1 MKNPPD
7 AGGVRDT
14 TSLEATAECLQSPDV
29 MNGLRTLV
37 EQQTA
42 PGTFLHQV
50 RDKSCFYNVN
60 QCASELPLGIPGVT
74 GKYGVQMNI
83 VKPNDPNADADYY
96 LQLFPFHDEIGLH
109 TSSWLPPETLPYSIN
124 FRAQIVHNHGFNIP
138 FRRTPEGMRF
148 GGRNK
153 GVEYLEEVL
162 IRPIEMDL
170 AYSFPAAQATFAL
183 ETGVHFKWDIAKPA
197 WKAAAKSNII
207 VNTLGVGIGVML
219 ALSSA
224 SMGTALLGGHICAMA
239 GQLVNKGRQI
249 FLKADCPDE
258 ISAWFGTTT
267 GPMDLNIPF
276 GEIWTEEG
284 ALNQAGTGRI
294 TGYPRLATNG
304 FTHTWRPNDPEQ
316 EPPAADTAELS
327 VVSTISQVYESRV

>member
-1 MKNPPD
+1 MNDLPGAD
-7 AGGVRDT
+7 SLGDT
-14 TSLEATAECLQSPDV
+14 ASLEAVAERLQSPAV

-42 PGTFLHQV
+42 PGTFLHQA

-60 QCASELPLGIPGVT
+60 QCASELPLGFPGVT

-96 LQLFPFHDEIGLH
+96 LQLFLVHDEIGLH
-109 TSSWLPPETLPYSIN
+109 TSSWLPPDTLPYSTH
-124 FRAQIVHNHGFNIP
+124 FRAQIVRNHGFNIP

-153 GVEYLEEVL
+153 GVEYMEEVL
-162 IRPIEMDL
+162 VRPFELGCTYFIN
-170 AYSFPAAQATFAL
+170 ATQVTLAL
-183 ETGVHFKWDIAKPA
+183 ETGVHFKWEISNPE
-197 WKAAAKSNII
+197 WKTAAKSNII
-207 VNTLGVGIGVML
+207 ANTMGAGIGV
-219 ALSSA
+219 ALSATSA
-224 SMGTALLGGHICAMA
+224 TMGTAIFGGHVCAMV

-249 FLKADCPDE
+249 FIGGDRPDE
-258 ISAWFGTTT
+258 ISAWAGTTT
-267 GPMDLNIPF
+267 GLLDFNIPY
-276 GEIWTEEG
+276 GPVWTEQG
-284 ALNQAGTGRI
+284 FGNSGRTGRI
-294 TGYPRLATNG
+294 TNYARLATNG

-327 VVSTISQVYESRV
+327 VVSTISQTYESRV